1 MFSKVLV
8 ANRGEIAVRV
18 IRALDELG
26 IASVA
31 VYSEAD
37 RDAQHVK
44 RAGEAYLLGPGPAAE
59 SYLKVDKLI
68 EVCKESGAEAVHPG
82 YGFLAENA
90 AFATALEENGI
101 TFIGPPA
108 KAIEA
113 MGSKTR
119 ARELMQDAGVPIVPG
134 TTDPV
139 ETLEDAGK
147 IAEDIGYPIAVKA
160 AGGGGG
166 KGFRVAME
174 PDKLQEAFEGAAR
187 EGEKFFSDDTVYLE
201 RYLPDP
207 RHVEVQVLADKQG
220 NTIHLGERDCSIQ
233 RRHQKLIEE
242 SPAPLVDDELREK
255 IGKIAVDAAKAVG
268 YHSAG
273 TIEGLLQDGEY
284 YFLEMNTRV
293 QVEHCVTEEVSGID
307 IVREQILIAAGE
319 ELSIKQ
325 EDVHLRGH
333 AIECRIN
340 AEDAAKNFAP
350 APGTVAHYR
359 EPSGPGVRVDSGVL
373 SGSEITPLYDPMVAK
388 LIVRDTDREG
398 ATARM
403 LRALQEFEIEGVTTL
418 IPFHKA
424 IMASEQWA
432 KGETCR
438 DLIGD
443 RKWLKELA
451 QPKPKAKPDDEEPE
465 PVERSYTVE
474 VSGKRFEVTVHG
486 EPMLAP
492 ANGAAPAQARKPA
505 RCERAKSG
513 GGGGSDELTSPL
525 QGNMWKVLVE
535 KGATV
540 EEGQLICIIE
550 AMKMENEITAH
561 KAGTIEDLP
570 ISEGA
575 AVKSG
580 DLLAVIK

>member
-37 RDAQHVK
+37 RDALHVK
-44 RAGEAYLLGPGPAAE
+44 RATEAYLVGPGPAAE
-59 SYLKVDKLI
+59 SYLKVDKLL
-68 EVCKESGAEAVHPG
+68 EVIQESGAEAVHPG

-90 AFATALEENGI
+90 AFAKALEEKGI

-108 KAIEA
+108 SAIEA

-119 ARELMQDAGVPIVPG
+119 ARELMQGAGVPIVPG
-134 TTDPV
+134 TTEAV
-139 ETLEDAGK
+139 ETLEDAKK
-147 IAEDIGYPIAVKA
+147 IAEEIGYPIAVKA

-166 KGFRVAME
+166 KGFRVALE
-174 PDKLQEAFEGAAR
+174 PEKLQEAFEGAAR

-242 SPAPLVDDELREK
+242 SPAPLVDEELRER

-284 YFLEMNTRV
+284 FFLEMNTRV
-293 QVEHCVTEEVSGID
+293 QVEHCVTEAVSGID

-319 ELSIKQ
+319 TLSYTQ
-325 EDVHLRGH
+325 DEVDLRGH

-350 APGTVAHYR
+350 APGLVAHYR
-359 EPSGPGVRVDSGVL
+359 EPAGPGVRVDSGVL

-388 LIVRDTDREG
+388 LIVWDVDRER

-403 LRALQEFEIEGVTTL
+403 LRALGEFEIEGVTTL

-424 IMASEQWA
+424 IMASEQWQKA
-432 KGETCR
+432 ETCR
-438 DLIGD
+438 DLIED
-443 RKWLKELA
+443 RKWLKTLA
-451 QPKPKAKPDDEEPE
+451 QPKPEKPADDEPE
-465 PVERSYTVE
+465 PVERTYTVE
-474 VSGKRFEVTVHG
+474 VSGKRFDVTVHG
-486 EPMLAP
+486 EPMVAP

-505 RCERAKSG
+505 RAERSKSG
-513 GGGGSDELTSPL
+513 GGGGADELTSPL

-550 AMKMENEITAH
+550 AMKMENEIAAH
-561 KAGTIEDLP
+561 KTGTIEDLP
-570 ISEGA
+570 ITEGA

>member
-1 MFSKVLV
+1 MARRMFGKVLV

-44 RAGEAYLLGPGPAAE
+44 RAGEAYLVGPGPAAE
-59 SYLKVDKLI
+59 SYLKIDKLLDVI
-68 EVCKESGAEAVHPG
+68 EQSGAEAVHPG

-90 AFATALEENGI
+90 AFARRLEEAGI

-108 KAIEA
+108 DAIEA

-119 ARELMQDAGVPIVPG
+119 ARELMQNAGVPIVPG

-139 ETLEDAGK
+139 ETLEDAQR
-147 IAEDIGYPIAVKA
+147 IAEEIGYPIAVKA

-166 KGFRVAME
+166 KGFRVALG

-207 RHVEVQVLADKQG
+207 RHVEVQVLA
-220 NTIHLGERDCSIQ
+220 E
-233 RRHQKLIEE
+233 
-242 SPAPLVDDELREK
+242 
-255 IGKIAVDAAKAVG
+255 KAVG

-307 IVREQILIAAGE
+307 IVREQIRIAAGE
-319 ELSIKQ
+319 PLAYAQ
-325 EDVHLRGH
+325 DDVALRGH

-388 LIVRDTDREG
+388 LIVWDVDRER

-403 LRALQEFEIEGVTTL
+403 LRALDEFEIEGVTTL

-424 IMASEQWA
+424 IMASGQWSNA
-432 KGETCR
+432 ETCR

-443 RKWLKELA
+443 RQWLKRLA
-451 QPKPKAKPDDEEPE
+451 QPRPEPAADEEGE
-465 PVERSYTVE
+465 PVERTYTVE
-474 VSGKRFEVTVHG
+474 VSGKRFDVTVHG
-486 EPMLAP
+486 EPMIAL
-492 ANGAAPAQARKPA
+492 ANGAVPAQARKPA
-505 RCERAKSG
+505 RSERAKSAG
-513 GGGGSDELTSPL
+513 GGGADELTSPL

-540 EEGQLICIIE
+540 EEGQLVCIIE